1 MAKIRDWWDNRSNF
15 EQFWLFWF
23 VVALV
28 GLGIVKLGLL
38 IFGGVN
44 NG

>member
-1 MAKIRDWWDNRSNF
+1 MAKIRDWWDNRNNF

-28 GLGIVKLGLL
+28 GLGAVELGLL
-38 IFGGVN
+38 IFGG
-44 NG
+44 GE